1 MTKITDSCICS
12 AKIGIKKSLSLSEA
26 LKLLY
31 LCPENLSMK
40 LQFSYKSIEIINW
53 NDQANANFIF
63 RTILQNAET

>member
-1 MTKITDSCICS
+1 MRTSKMPCRS
-12 AKIGIKKSLSLSEA
+12 AHILQIKKSLSLSEA
-26 LKLLY
+26 LKLLD

-40 LQFSYKSIEIINW
+40 CLRIEIVNW